1 MPSPH
6 LSLHYHLVFSTKHR
20 EPWINTGFRTE
31 LHEYLGGIVRGL
43 EGIPLAVGGV
53 TDHVHLLVGLRATH
67 RLSDVMRQ
75 LKSESSRWVHQ
86 NQRMAAFGWQEG
98 YGAFCVGPGDLER
111 VRSYILAQEEHHR
124 TKTFQE
130 EYLAMLDRAGVEYN
144 PAYLW

>member
-1 MPSPH
+1 M
-6 LSLHYHLVFSTKHR
+6 
-20 EPWINTGFRTE
+20 
-31 LHEYLGGIVRGL
+31 RGL

-67 RLSDVMRQ
+67 RLSDVMRE